1 MFVSLL
7 IVTFV
12 VAALTSFLITRL
24 FGRSIV
30 RILGRIVTD
39 ELSSAW
45 TRYLTFAIY
54 VVGISGGVRIWDLE
68 KYISPRGE
76 DAEILVLNADR
87 WTLEV
92 YRTVI
97 GTLQGVAWMLL
108 IFFLFALIAYVVVR
122 GREARQAGGPGPGAA

>member
-24 FGRSIV
+24 FGRSIA
-30 RILGRIVTD
+30 RILSRIVTE

-68 KYISPRGE
+68 KYISPRGK

-108 IFFLFALIAYVVVR
+108 IFFLFALVAYVVVR
-122 GREARQAGGPGPGAA
+122 GRESKQGGGPSA

>member
-1 MFVSLL
+1 MFVWLL
-7 IVTFV
+7 VFTFV
-12 VAALTSFLITRL
+12 VAALTCFLITRL
-24 FGRSIV
+24 FGKSIQK
-30 RILGRIVTD
+30 ILGRIVAE

-68 KYISPRGE
+68 KYISPRGK

-108 IFFLFALIAYVVVR
+108 IFFLFALVAYVVVR
-122 GREARQAGGPGPGAA
+122 GRESKQGGGQGPAGP

>member
-1 MFVSLL
+1 MFMSLL

-24 FGRSIV
+24 FGRSIA
-30 RILGRIVTD
+30 RILGRIVAE

-68 KYISPRGE
+68 KYITPRG
-76 DAEILVLNADR
+76 DDVDVLVLNADR

-108 IFFLFALIAYVVVR
+108 IFFLFALVAYVVVR
-122 GREARQAGGPGPGAA
+122 GREAKEAGGRCTGAE

>member
-1 MFVSLL
+1 VFISLL

-12 VAALTSFLITRL
+12 VAAATSFLITRL
-24 FGRSIV
+24 FGKSVR
-30 RILGRIVTD
+30 RILSRIVTE

-54 VVGISGGVRIWDLE
+54 VVGISGGVRVWDLE
-68 KYISPRGE
+68 QYVTPHEIG
-76 DAEILVLNADR
+76 AEVVLLNADR
-87 WTLEV
+87 WTLEI

-108 IFFLFALIAYVVVR
+108 IFFLFALVAYVVVR
-122 GREARQAGGPGPGAA
+122 GRESKSGGEGGGGA

>member
-7 IVTFV
+7 IITFV

-24 FGRSIV
+24 FGRSIA
-30 RILGRIVTD
+30 RILGRIVTE

-76 DAEILVLNADR
+76 DVEILVLNADR

-122 GREARQAGGPGPGAA
+122 GREAKQGDGQSAGGA

>member
-24 FGRSIV
+24 FGRSIA
-30 RILGRIVTD
+30 RILGRIVTED
-39 ELSSAW
+39 LSSAW
-45 TRYLTFAIY
+45 TRYLTFAVY

-76 DAEILVLNADR
+76 EAEILVLNADR

-122 GREARQAGGPGPGAA
+122 GREAKQGVHGA